1 MYRTDDHDANTP
13 IIHNQLPG
21 AGPLQRIIEALIR
34 GAIWAFIGLLYAM
47 LFVFLAAFADHW
59 QLPIDPNLFAG
70 VLAGTLGALIYS
82 SMRLAVL
89 ITTLIC
95 PISIFYFI
103 LSDHPVDLRLLVL
116 LVSAVGAVVG
126 ALYGVFSQGSRV
138 NRADAKTLAG
148 FSAGWL
154 ASLVYLLVINLTAP
168 LSIAAIVA
176 LLCPL
181 TGIIYVALVRGFIR
195 LYENLLPRVGDGL
208 IVGVGVSGFIALS
221 LFVMI
226 GSIES
231 EVAGPLSTTLEV
243 IHGNL
248 PGAAVGGILGAGLAG
263 ILSGLFLTD
272 WQDL

>member
-1 MYRTDDHDANTP
+1 MQ
-13 IIHNQLPG
+13 NQTASVISLK
-21 AGPLQRIIEALIR
+21 RIKEALIR

-47 LFVFLAAFADHW
+47 LFIFLAAFAAHW

-89 ITTLIC
+89 MTTIIS
-95 PISIFYFI
+95 PISIFYFMV
-103 LSDHPVDLRLLVL
+103 SDHPVDLLFLVL
-116 LVSAVGAVVG
+116 VVSIVGAIVG
-126 ALYGVFSQGSRV
+126 AFYGLFSMGSRV

-154 ASLVYLLVINLTAP
+154 ASLVYLLVTSLTAP
-168 LSIAAIVA
+168 VSITTVVA

-181 TGIIYVALVRGFIR
+181 TGVIYVALVPGFIR
-195 LYENLLPRVGDGL
+195 LYDNLLPPLGDGL
-208 IVGVGVSGFIALS
+208 MVGMGVSGFIALS
-221 LFVMI
+221 IYVMI
-226 GSIES
+226 GTIDSN
-231 EVAGPLSTTLEV
+231 VAGPLATVLEV

-248 PGAAVGGILGAGLAG
+248 PHAIIGGILGAGLAG
-263 ILSGLFLTD
+263 IVSGLLLTN

>member
-1 MYRTDDHDANTP
+1 MQVQQPSSISR
-13 IIHNQLPG
+13 
-21 AGPLQRIIEALIR
+21 QRLIEALIR

-89 ITTLIC
+89 MTTIIS

-103 LSDHPVDLRLLVL
+103 LSDHPVDLLFLVI

-126 ALYGVFSQGSRV
+126 ALYGSFSMGSRV

-154 ASLVYLLVINLTAP
+154 ASLTYLLVVNLTAP
-168 LSIAAIVA
+168 ISISTIVA

-181 TGIIYVALVRGFIR
+181 TGILYVAQVPGFIK
-195 LYENLLPRVGDGL
+195 LYDNLLPPVGDGL
-208 IVGVGVSGFIALS
+208 MVGVGVSGFIALCF
-221 LFVMI
+221 FVMI
-226 GSIES
+226 SSIDDS
-231 EVAGPLSTTLEV
+231 VAGPLSAALEV
-243 IHGNL
+243 IHANL
-248 PGAAVGGILGAGLAG
+248 PSAILGGVLGAGLAG
-263 ILSGLFLTD
+263 VASGLLLTG

>member
-1 MYRTDDHDANTP
+1 MQ
-13 IIHNQLPG
+13 NQHPS
-21 AGPLQRIIEALIR
+21 AMSQQRIKEALIR

-47 LFVFLAAFADHW
+47 LFVFSAAFADYW
-59 QLPIDPNLFAG
+59 QLPIDPYLFAG

-89 ITTLIC
+89 MTTIIS

-103 LSDHPVDLRLLVL
+103 LTDHPVDLLMLVIV
-116 LVSAVGAVVG
+116 VSVVGAIVG
-126 ALYGVFSQGSRV
+126 ALYGVFSMGSRV

-154 ASLVYLLVINLTAP
+154 ASLSYLLVVNLTAP
-168 LSIAAIVA
+168 LSISTLVA

-181 TGIIYVALVRGFIR
+181 TGILYVALVPGFIK
-195 LYENLLPRVGDGL
+195 LYDNLLPPVGDGL
-208 IVGVGVSGFIALS
+208 MVGMGVSGFIALCF
-221 LFVMI
+221 FVMI
-226 GSIES
+226 GSIDDS
-231 EVAGPLSTTLEV
+231 VAGPLSAVLEV

-248 PGAAVGGILGAGLAG
+248 PAAVVGGLIGAGLAG
-263 ILSGLFLTD
+263 VGSGLLLTD

>member
-1 MYRTDDHDANTP
+1 MHMQHPPPTSQYR
-13 IIHNQLPG
+13 LV
-21 AGPLQRIIEALIR
+21 EALIR

-59 QLPIDPNLFAG
+59 QLPVNSSLFAA

-89 ITTLIC
+89 MTTIIS

-103 LSDHPVDLRLLVL
+103 LSDPPLDLLWLLVL
-116 LVSAVGAVVG
+116 VSVAGAVVG
-126 ALYGVFSQGSRV
+126 ALYGMFSMGSRV

-148 FSAGWL
+148 FCAGWL
-154 ASLVYLLVINLTAP
+154 AALVYLLIVSATDTI
-168 LSIAAIVA
+168 SISITVA

-181 TGIIYVALVRGFIR
+181 TGILYVAIVPGFIK
-195 LYENLLPRVGDGL
+195 LYDNLLPPLGDGL
-208 IVGVGVSGFIALS
+208 MVGVGVSGFIALS

-226 GSIES
+226 GTIDES
-231 EVAGPLSTTLEV
+231 VAGPMADALKV
-243 IHGNL
+243 IHQNL
-248 PGAAVGGILGAGLAG
+248 PGAVAGGVIGAGLAG
-263 ILSGLFLTD
+263 IASGLLLTD

>member
-1 MYRTDDHDANTP
+1 MQNQPRLP
-13 IIHNQLPG
+13 IPQ
-21 AGPLQRIIEALIR
+21 QRLKEALIR

-89 ITTLIC
+89 MTTIIS

-103 LSDHPVDLRLLVL
+103 ISDHPIDLLILVA
-116 LVSAVGAVVG
+116 LVSVVGAVVG
-126 ALYGVFSQGSRV
+126 ALYGVFSMGSRV

-154 ASLVYLLVINLTAP
+154 ASLLYLLVISLTAP
-168 LSIAAIVA
+168 IAINIVVAI
-176 LLCPL
+176 LCPL
-181 TGIIYVALVRGFIR
+181 TGILYVALVPGFIK
-195 LYENLLPRVGDGL
+195 LYDNLLPPVGDGL
-208 IVGVGVSGFIALS
+208 IVGVGVSGFIALC

-226 GSIES
+226 GTIDSD
-231 EVAGPLSTTLEV
+231 VAGPFITALEV

-248 PGAAVGGILGAGLAG
+248 PGAIVGGIFGAGLAG
-263 ILSGLFLTD
+263 IVSGLLLTN

>member
-1 MYRTDDHDANTP
+1 M
-13 IIHNQLPG
+13 HNQQPSSN
-21 AGPLQRIIEALIR
+21 PQQRLIEALIR

-89 ITTLIC
+89 MTTIIS

-103 LSDHPVDLRLLVL
+103 LSDHPVDLLFLVV

-126 ALYGVFSQGSRV
+126 ALYGIFSMGSRV

-154 ASLVYLLVINLTAP
+154 ASLTYLLVVNLTAP
-168 LSIAAIVA
+168 ISISIIVA

-181 TGIIYVALVRGFIR
+181 TGILYVALVPGFIK
-195 LYENLLPRVGDGL
+195 LYDNLLPPVGDGL
-208 IVGVGVSGFIALS
+208 MVGVGVSGFIALCF
-221 LFVMI
+221 FVMI
-226 GSIES
+226 STIDDS
-231 EVAGPLSTTLEV
+231 VAGPLSAALEV
-243 IHGNL
+243 IHANL
-248 PGAAVGGILGAGLAG
+248 PGAIMGGIVGAGLAG
-263 ILSGLFLTD
+263 IASGLLLTD

>member
-1 MYRTDDHDANTP
+1 MQVQQPSSISR
-13 IIHNQLPG
+13 
-21 AGPLQRIIEALIR
+21 QRLIEALIR

-89 ITTLIC
+89 MTTIIS

-103 LSDHPVDLRLLVL
+103 LSDHPVDLLFLVI

-126 ALYGVFSQGSRV
+126 ALYGTFSMGSRV

-154 ASLVYLLVINLTAP
+154 ASLTYLLVVNFTAP
-168 LSIAAIVA
+168 ISISMIVA

-181 TGIIYVALVRGFIR
+181 TGILYVALVPGFIK
-195 LYENLLPRVGDGL
+195 LYDNLLPPVGDGL
-208 IVGVGVSGFIALS
+208 MVGVGVSGFIALCF
-221 LFVMI
+221 FVMI
-226 GSIES
+226 SSIDDS
-231 EVAGPLSTTLEV
+231 VAGPLSAALEV
-243 IHGNL
+243 IHANL
-248 PGAAVGGILGAGLAG
+248 PSAILGGVLGAGLAG
-263 ILSGLFLTD
+263 VASGLLLTG

>member
-1 MYRTDDHDANTP
+1 MQNPRLLL
-13 IIHNQLPG
+13 ISQQR
-21 AGPLQRIIEALIR
+21 LQEALIR

-59 QLPIDPNLFAG
+59 KLPIDPNLFAG

-89 ITTLIC
+89 MTTIIS

-103 LSDHPVDLRLLVL
+103 LSDHPVNLLHLVI
-116 LVSAVGAVVG
+116 LVSFVGAVIG
-126 ALYGVFSQGSRV
+126 ALYGIFSLGSRV

-154 ASLVYLLVINLTAP
+154 ASLLYLLIVNLTTP
-168 LSIAAIVA
+168 FSISTVVA

-181 TGIIYVALVRGFIR
+181 TGILYVVLVPGFIK
-195 LYENLLPRVGDGL
+195 LYDNLLPPVGDGL
-208 IVGVGVSGFIALS
+208 MVGVGVSGFIALF

-226 GSIES
+226 GTIDSNVTGHFS
-231 EVAGPLSTTLEV
+231 AALEV

-248 PGAAVGGILGAGLAG
+248 PGAVIGAVIGAGLAG
-263 ILSGLFLTD
+263 IVSGLLLTN

>member
-1 MYRTDDHDANTP
+1 MQQPRHPA
-13 IIHNQLPG
+13 LSM
-21 AGPLQRIIEALIR
+21 QRFKEALIR

-59 QLPIDPNLFAG
+59 RLPIDSNLIAA

-89 ITTLIC
+89 MTTIVSPL
-95 PISIFYFI
+95 SIFYFI
-103 LSDHPVDLRLLVL
+103 LSDPPVDLLLL
-116 LVSAVGAVVG
+116 LILVSVAGAVVG
-126 ALYGVFSQGSRV
+126 ALYGIFSMGSRV

-154 ASLVYLLVINLTAP
+154 AALVYLL
-168 LSIAAIVA
+168 LSSATDAIPISIMVA

-181 TGIIYVALVRGFIR
+181 TGILYVAMVPGFIK
-195 LYENLLPRVGDGL
+195 LYDNLLPPLGDGL
-208 IVGVGVSGFIALS
+208 MVGVGVSAFIALC

-226 GSIES
+226 GSIDDS
-231 EVAGPLSTTLEV
+231 VAGPMVDALNV
-243 IHGNL
+243 IHNNL
-248 PGAAVGGILGAGLAG
+248 PGAVAGGIIGAGLAG
-263 ILSGLFLTD
+263 IASGLLLTD

>member
-1 MYRTDDHDANTP
+1 MENQSTP
-13 IIHNQLPG
+13 VIQQ
-21 AGPLQRIIEALIR
+21 QRIREALIR

-47 LFVFLAAFADHW
+47 LFVFLAAFASFW

-89 ITTLIC
+89 MTTIIS

-103 LSDHPVDLRLLVL
+103 LSDRPVDLLMLVL
-116 LVSAVGAVVG
+116 LVSVVGAVVG
-126 ALYGVFSQGSRV
+126 ALYGVFSMGSRV

-148 FSAGWL
+148 FCAGWL
-154 ASLVYLLVINLTAP
+154 VSLVYLLVINLTAP
-168 LSIAAIVA
+168 VSITTIVA

-181 TGIIYVALVRGFIR
+181 TGIVYVAFVPGFIR
-195 LYENLLPRVGDGL
+195 LYDNLLPPVGDGL
-208 IVGVGVSGFIALS
+208 MVGVGVSGFIALS

-226 GSIES
+226 GSIDS
-231 EVAGPLSTTLEV
+231 DVAGSFSPVLEV
-243 IHGNL
+243 IHQNL
-248 PGAAVGGILGAGLAG
+248 PGAVTGGILGAGLAG
-263 ILSGLFLTD
+263 VASGLLLTR